1 MYPGCDVL
9 SGLRKALLFLI
20 ISRTTVGLWLLS
32 STSILAERQPA
43 RGSGGRTRLSAAEA
57 EQWPAPPL
65 FVNLCKCVHLLGSS
79 PSGQNVRGDIHHQ
92 LPQLWGPQAPTDSFI
107 KSAEPQNHRV
117 AGTGQ
122 PGIGF
127 YYSDIS
133 CNDRM

>member
-1 MYPGCDVL
+1 ML
-9 SGLRKALLFLI
+9 SGLRKALLSLI
-20 ISRTTVGLWLLS
+20 FSRTTVGIWLLS

-43 RGSGGRTRLSAAEA
+43 RGSGGRARLSAAEA
-57 EQWPAPPL
+57 EQGAAPPL
-65 FVNLCKCVHLLGSS
+65 SVNLCKCVHLLGSS
-79 PSGQNVRGDIHHQ
+79 PSGQDVRDDIHRQ
-92 LPQLWGPQAPTDSFI
+92 LPQLRGPQAPTDSFI
-107 KSAEPQNHRV
+107 KSAKPQNHRV